1 MINLREATIKDLP
14 VLLNFEEKLIEYE
27 RSFTPNLKKSDFN
40 YYDLKSYIK
49 NPDISVVVAEEKEK
63 ILGSGYALVRENKI
77 YKNPKQYVFLGFMYV
92 IPESRGYG
100 INQKIIRYLFNWGE
114 KKGHKEFQLDVY
126 APNKSTIKAYQKAGF
141 TFETITMRINFD
153 E

>member
-1 MINLREATIKDLP
+1 LINLREATIKDLP

-100 INQKIIRYLFNWGE
+100 INQKIIRLHIILCQKF
-114 KKGHKEFQLDVY
+114 
-126 APNKSTIKAYQKAGF
+126 IKLVSFIFCK
-141 TFETITMRINFD
+141 IVDMR
-153 E
+153 